1 MCVSTDLVRDKLD
14 FAIMDI
20 THQALDVAL
29 QSGFLDID
37 HDNPNYPRE
46 MLKSVDKQIMRSLMH
61 AIMVWFAE
69 LKGRIPNHPIISIR
83 FPRFL

>member
-1 MCVSTDLVRDKLD
+1 
-14 FAIMDI
+14 MDI

-37 HDNPNYPRE
+37 HDNPNYPQE